1 MCVCVCTTFLYMCM
15 YVYVSVY
22 CVFVYVYL
30 YMCMGMCDVSS
41 PAFPMMY
48 SAYKLNKQDDNIG
61 ITSWNQD
68 CQEKY
73 RQPQICRWY
82 HSNGRKWRGT
92 KEPLD
97 EGERGE
103 WKASLKLN
111 IQKTKIMVSS
121 ITSWQTEGGK
131 VEKVTN
137 FLFLGSKI
145 TVDGGCSH
153 ERCLFLGRKA
163 MTNLDSV
170 LQSRERHLLLCQ
182 QRSV

>member
-1 MCVCVCTTFLYMCM
+1 MNHANVCVCVHHI
-15 YVYVSVY
+15 
-22 CVFVYVYL
+22 FVYVYVCVCKCVL
-30 YMCMGMCDVSS
+30 CICICVFIYVYGYVSS

-163 MTNLDSV
+163 MMNLDSV
-170 LQSRERHLLLCQ
+170 LKAETSLCW
-182 QRSV
+182 QRSR